1 MLGPDSKIIELNRV
15 GRSLSGKLKKLG
27 IETVKDL
34 IFYYPFRY
42 DDFSRVASINQL
54 QVGLTATI
62 KGRVDLLANRRSP
75 RQHKIL
81 TEGLISDDTGSIKVI
96 WFNQP
101 WIAKNIKIGQEIFLA
116 GKVSGDL
123 FDHYFNSPVYER
135 ADLFNLNTARL
146 APVYPLTGGVS
157 QKQLRFLI
165 KTALVSVG
173 KVADFLPAEIS
184 HKERLI
190 SLSQALKEIHFPKN
204 YAALKLAQRKLA
216 FNELFLI
223 QVWVQLIKKNLG
235 QKKSLKI
242 NFFQAETKNFI
253 GGLDFVLTL
262 DQKKA
267 AWEILRDLQ
276 KLRPMNRLLEGDVGS
291 GKTLVAI
298 IALYNVFLNKY
309 QSAFMAPTEIL
320 ARQHF
325 ETSLK
330 FLEKRGV
337 KIGLITRGRKII
349 NRQAVGKKEFLEKC
363 QAGEIDLIIGTHAI
377 IQKEIKFKKL
387 ALIVIDEQHRFGVE
401 QRQLLKQKGQSP
413 HLLSLT
419 ATPIPRSLALTLY
432 GDLDLSI
439 IRQMPAGR
447 KKILTRIAP
456 PEKRQLAYE
465 FIAKQINFG
474 RQVFVVCPLIDPS
487 DKLGVRSVKQEF
499 KKLDEEIFPE
509 IKVGL
514 LHGRLKAGQKE
525 EVLKKFAD
533 NEIKILI
540 STSVIEVGIDIP
552 NASVMMIEGAERFGL
567 AQLHQFRGRV
577 GRSEHQ
583 SYCFLF
589 SDLGDRQT
597 LARLEA
603 LVNCHDGFVLANK
616 DLELRGAGNI
626 YGREQAGF
634 LNLNLKIA
642 DFGDLTLVK
651 NVRDVAERFVGENNL
666 DDYPLL
672 KKKIDSLG
680 LSEHLE

>member
-1 MLGPDSKIIELNRV
+1 MADLQTKIEKLNRV
-15 GRSLSGKLKKLG
+15 GKSLANKLKRLG
-27 IETVKDL
+27 LQTLSDL
-34 IFYYPFRY
+34 IFYFPFRY
-42 DDFSRVASINQL
+42 DDFSRVVKISQL
-54 QVGLTATI
+54 TPEMSVTVI
-62 KGRVDLLANRRSP
+62 GRVELLSSRRTKYK
-75 RQHKIL
+75 RKIL
-81 TEGLISDDTGSIKVI
+81 TEGLISDDSGSVKII

-165 KTALVSVG
+165 KTALVSVA

-190 SLSQALKEIHFPKN
+190 SLARALKEIHFPKN

-242 NFFQAETKNFI
+242 NFFQAETKNLI
-253 GGLDFVLTL
+253 NGLDFVLTI

-325 ETSLK
+325 ETGLK
-330 FLEKRGV
+330 FLENYGV
-337 KIGLITRGRKII
+337 KIGLITRSRKII

-363 QAGEIDLIIGTHAI
+363 RAGEIDLIIGTHAI

-401 QRQLLKQKGQSP
+401 QRQLLKQKGGSP

-439 IRQMPAGR
+439 IRQMPVGR

-465 FIAKQINFG
+465 FIAKQINLG

-499 KKLDEEIFPE
+499 KKLDEEIFPDLP
-509 IKVGL
+509 VGL

-525 EVLKKFAD
+525 EVLRKFAD

-589 SDLGDRQT
+589 SDSGDRQT

-642 DFGDLTLVK
+642 DLGDLNLVK

-672 KKKIDSLG
+672 KERIDALG

>member
-1 MLGPDSKIIELNRV
+1 MLGPDSKIIDLNRV
-15 GRSLSGKLKKLG
+15 GKSLSGKLKKLG
-27 IETVKDL
+27 IETIRAL
-34 IFYYPFRY
+34 FFYYPFRY
-42 DDFSRVASINQL
+42 DDFSRIAPINQL
-54 QVGLTATI
+54 KVGMTATI

-81 TEGLISDDTGSIKVI
+81 TEGLISDNTGSIKVI

-123 FDHYFNSPVYER
+123 FNNYFNSPVYER

-146 APVYPLTGGVS
+146 APVYPLTEGVS

-165 KTALVSVG
+165 KTALVLVG

-184 HKERLI
+184 NKERLI
-190 SLSQALKEIHFPKN
+190 SLSRALKEIHFPKN

-253 GGLDFVLTL
+253 SGLDFVLTI

-330 FLEKRGV
+330 FLERRGV
-337 KIGLITRGRKII
+337 KIGLITRSRKII

-387 ALIVIDEQHRFGVE
+387 ALIIIDEQHRFGVE
-401 QRQLLKQKGQSP
+401 QRQLLKQKGRSP

-432 GDLDLSI
+432 GDLDLSL

-465 FIAKQINFG
+465 FIAKQINLG

-499 KKLDEEIFPE
+499 KKLDEEIFPN

-525 EVLKKFAD
+525 EVLRKFAD

-597 LARLEA
+597 LARLEV

-616 DLELRGAGNI
+616 DLE
-626 YGREQAGF
+626 
-634 LNLNLKIA
+634 
-642 DFGDLTLVK
+642 
-651 NVRDVAERFVGENNL
+651 
-666 DDYPLL
+666 
-672 KKKIDSLG
+672 
-680 LSEHLE
+680 

>member
-465 FIAKQINFG
+465 FIAKQINLG

>member
-1 MLGPDSKIIELNRV
+1 
-15 GRSLSGKLKKLG
+15 
-27 IETVKDL
+27 
-34 IFYYPFRY
+34 
-42 DDFSRVASINQL
+42 
-54 QVGLTATI
+54 
-62 KGRVDLLANRRSP
+62 
-75 RQHKIL
+75 
-81 TEGLISDDTGSIKVI
+81 
-96 WFNQP
+96 
-101 WIAKNIKIGQEIFLA
+101 
-116 GKVSGDL
+116 
-123 FDHYFNSPVYER
+123 
-135 ADLFNLNTARL
+135 
-146 APVYPLTGGVS
+146 
-157 QKQLRFLI
+157 
-165 KTALVSVG
+165 
-173 KVADFLPAEIS
+173 
-184 HKERLI
+184 
-190 SLSQALKEIHFPKN
+190 
-204 YAALKLAQRKLA
+204 
-216 FNELFLI
+216 
-223 QVWVQLIKKNLG
+223 
-235 QKKSLKI
+235 
-242 NFFQAETKNFI
+242 
-253 GGLDFVLTL
+253 
-262 DQKKA
+262 
-267 AWEILRDLQ
+267 
-276 KLRPMNRLLEGDVGS
+276 EGDVGS

-325 ETSLK
+325 ETGLK
-330 FLEKRGV
+330 FLENYGV
-337 KIGLITRGRKII
+337 KIGLITRSRKII

-363 QAGEIDLIIGTHAI
+363 RAGEIDLIIGTHAI

-401 QRQLLKQKGQSP
+401 QRQLLKQKGGSP

-439 IRQMPAGR
+439 IRQMPVGR

-465 FIAKQINFG
+465 FIAKQINLG

-499 KKLDEEIFPE
+499 KKLDEEIFPDLP
-509 IKVGL
+509 VGL

-525 EVLKKFAD
+525 EVLRKFAD

-589 SDLGDRQT
+589 SDSGDRQT

-642 DFGDLTLVK
+642 DLGDLNLVK

-672 KKKIDSLG
+672 KERIDALG